1 MPLILTRDDIDTHL
15 GGPTPAEEHLLEA
28 VQAGEVCVLGDRK
41 LPPGDAGP
49 DRTIRA
55 DVLRYL
61 ILGGCEACQVQGW
74 GVRLYGARVTGALD
88 LSFQTARGATGLIA
102 CRFTDGVEAMQT
114 RLTALNLN
122 NSHLP
127 ALNAQGAEVKGSV
140 FLGGVTTTGEVRLP
154 DAIIGGQLACVGA
167 TLSNAGGHALTA
179 QGAEVKG
186 DVFLP
191 GVTTTGEVSLSGA
204 AIGGQLSCVGATLS
218 NAGGPALNA
227 EGAEVKGGI
236 FLPGVT
242 ATGEVR
248 LSGAVI
254 GGQLSCVGA
263 TLSNAEGFALNVQ
276 SAEVKGGLF
285 WRDGARCL
293 AGSMAFA
300 GAHVTGWADDLT
312 CWPTDGRLLLDGLT
326 YDRIHGDL
334 DVDARLRWLASGSY
348 FDGAFT
354 PQPYTQLARVYRA
367 MGRDGDARRV
377 LYEREK
383 REHVDL
389 RRRLLAKPAGTWWDW
404 PRFLWRRV
412 WHPACVLWDWTL
424 RVVVGHGYRPHRAL
438 YCLIALWLLATFL
451 AHQAWETGT
460 FAPNSGPVQI
470 SEAWQAMIACP
481 QTCPDNPAQV
491 WSETTQAGQD
501 WETFNRYAYAA
512 DLVIPII
519 DLNQTDAWAPSPNR
533 GVWGKWVWVA
543 SFFLNLLG
551 WIITALGA
559 AALTGII
566 QKERE

>member
-28 VQAGEVCVLGDRK
+28 VQAGEVCFLGDRK
-41 LPPGDAGP
+41 LPPEDADP

-61 ILGGCEACQVQGW
+61 ILGGCEACRVQGW
-74 GVRLYGARVTGALD
+74 GVQLWGARVTGALD
-88 LSFQTARGATGLIA
+88 LSYESARGTTDLMA
-102 CRFTDGVEAMQT
+102 CRFTDGVLAMQAH
-114 RLTALNLN
+114 LTGLYLND
-122 NSHLP
+122 SHL
-127 ALNAQGAEVKGSV
+127 
-140 FLGGVTTTGEVRLP
+140 
-154 DAIIGGQLACVGA
+154 
-167 TLSNAGGHALTA
+167 
-179 QGAEVKG
+179 
-186 DVFLP
+186 
-191 GVTTTGEVSLSGA
+191 
-204 AIGGQLSCVGATLS
+204 
-218 NAGGPALNA
+218 PALNA

-242 ATGEVR
+242 TTGEVR
-248 LSGAVI
+248 LAGAVI

-263 TLSNAEGFALNVQ
+263 TLSNAEGFALNAEGAAVQGDVFLRGITATGEVRLFGAVIGGQFACEGATLANAKGLALNVQ

-312 CWPTDGRLLLDGLT
+312 CWPTDGRLRLDGLT

-334 DVDARLRWLASGSY
+334 DLDARLRWLASGSY
-348 FDGAFT
+348 VDNAFT
-354 PQPYTQLARVYRA
+354 PQPYTELARAYRA

-383 REHVDL
+383 REHADL
-389 RRRLLAKPAGTWWDW
+389 RRRLLAKPAGTWQDW
-404 PRFLWRRV
+404 PLFLWRRV
-412 WHPACVLWDWTL
+412 WHPARVLWDWTL
-424 RVVVGHGYRPHRAL
+424 RVVVGHGHRPHRAL
-438 YCLIALWLLATFL
+438 YCLIALWLVATFL

-491 WSETTQAGQD
+491 WSATTQAGQD

-543 SFFLNLLG
+543 SFFLNLSG